1 LLFISNGHGEDLN
14 GSLICAAVQ
23 RLAPKLAL
31 AALPIVG
38 GGGAYRRKGL
48 PLLLQGRDLPSGGM
62 VYQGW
67 NLWKDLASGWLS
79 QTLAQLRAARRL
91 GCRYRLVLSV
101 GDHVPLLFAWLTGR
115 PTVVFLVSTSSY
127 YEGRL
132 RLSRLTRWL
141 CDRSAVRLVLCR
153 DAFTARDLQAQGL
166 AKARF
171 LGYPIMDALG
181 APTEHPTA
189 GHPITGHPTAQRSTA
204 GQPTAENSPEYIPE
218 HDSRRSPEHDSR
230 RSSAHDLRRTSE
242 HDLERSSEHSSER
255 SPDQSSDHSAIP
267 IALLPGS
274 RQPEAQGNLVL
285 LLQVCERL
293 AQIGPDRP
301 WLFEAAVVPGTAGA
315 QLEQQLV
322 HSGWTIT
329 PDALVKGSLRVSL
342 RSDAFAAILRR
353 SRLVLGMAGT
363 AVEQA
368 VGLGKPVVQLV
379 GRGPQFSYAFAEAQ
393 MRLLGEAVFTVG
405 NSAAGTREIHGAAA
419 LIVQLLADPDLP
431 QLCHQCGLERVG
443 PPGGSTAIA
452 QALLEQLG
460 QLGADRAA

>member
-1 LLFISNGHGEDLN
+1 MQSEPHQQGAGDLLFISNGHGEDLN

-23 RLAPKLAL
+23 SLAPQLAL

-79 QTLAQLRAARRL
+79 QTLAQLRAARSL
-91 GCRYRLVLSV
+91 GRRYRLVLSV

-141 CDRSAVRLVLCR
+141 CNRSAVRLVLCR

-181 APTEHPTA
+181 IP
-189 GHPITGHPTAQRSTA
+189 AQNAS
-204 GQPTAENSPEYIPE
+204 AENASAEPSPEP
-218 HDSRRSPEHDSR
+218 SPDP
-230 RSSAHDLRRTSE
+230 
-242 HDLERSSEHSSER
+242 SSEQRPEL
-255 SPDQSSDHSAIP
+255 SAIP

-274 RQPEAQGNLVL
+274 RQPEAQANLVL

-293 AQIGPDRP
+293 AQLEPDRP
-301 WLFEAAVVPGTAGA
+301 WLFEAAVVPGTAGP
-315 QLEQQLV
+315 QLEQQLA

-329 PDALVKGSLRVSL
+329 PDAISGDALVKGSLRVSL
-342 RSDAFAAILRR
+342 RSDAFAAILQR

-419 LIVQLLADPDLP
+419 LILQLLADPDLP

-460 QLGADRAA
+460 QLGPLGGDRSA

>member
-1 LLFISNGHGEDLN
+1 VQPESNQAHPAAPVAAWQGAGDLLFISNGHGEDLN

-23 RLAPKLAL
+23 GLAPQLVL

-48 PLLLQGRDLPSGGM
+48 PLLVQGRDLPSGGM

-79 QTLAQLRAARRL
+79 QTLAQLQAARSL
-91 GCRYRLVLSV
+91 GRRYRLVLSV

-141 CDRSAVRLVLCR
+141 CNRSAVRLVLSR

-181 APTEHPTA
+181 AP
-189 GHPITGHPTAQRSTA
+189 
-204 GQPTAENSPEYIPE
+204 AENASAEPRPESSSEPSPDLSSEQSPE
-218 HDSRRSPEHDSR
+218 
-230 RSSAHDLRRTSE
+230 L
-242 HDLERSSEHSSER
+242 
-255 SPDQSSDHSAIP
+255 SAIP

-274 RQPEAQGNLVL
+274 RQPEAQANLL
-285 LLQVCERL
+285 LQLQVCERL
-293 AQIGPDRP
+293 AQIDPDRP
-301 WLFEAAVVPGTAGA
+301 WLFEAAVVPGTVGV
-315 QLEQQLV
+315 QLEQQLAQ
-322 HSGWTIT
+322 SGWSIT

-460 QLGADRAA
+460 QIRTPARP

>member
-1 LLFISNGHGEDLN
+1 MQSEPHQQGAGDLLFISNGHGEDLN

-23 RLAPKLAL
+23 SLAPQLAL

-79 QTLAQLRAARRL
+79 QTLAQLRAARSL
-91 GCRYRLVLSV
+91 GRRYRLVLSV

-141 CDRSAVRLVLCR
+141 CNRSAVRLVLCR

-171 LGYPIMDALG
+171 LGYPIMDALET
-181 APTEHPTA
+181 P
-189 GHPITGHPTAQRSTA
+189 
-204 GQPTAENSPEYIPE
+204 AENA
-218 HDSRRSPEHDSR
+218 
-230 RSSAHDLRRTSE
+230 SAET
-242 HDLERSSEHSSER
+242 SSEL
-255 SPDQSSDHSAIP
+255 SPALSAIP

-274 RQPEAQGNLVL
+274 RQPEAQANLVL

-293 AQIGPDRP
+293 AQLEPDRP
-301 WLFEAAVVPGTAGA
+301 WLFEAAVVPGTAGP
-315 QLEQQLV
+315 QLEQQLA

-329 PDALVKGSLRVSL
+329 PDAITGDAITGDALVKGSLRVSL

-405 NSAAGTREIHGAAA
+405 NSAAGTREIQGAAA
-419 LIVQLLADPDLP
+419 LILQLLADPDLP

-443 PPGGSTAIA
+443 PAGGSTAIA

-460 QLGADRAA
+460 ADRAA